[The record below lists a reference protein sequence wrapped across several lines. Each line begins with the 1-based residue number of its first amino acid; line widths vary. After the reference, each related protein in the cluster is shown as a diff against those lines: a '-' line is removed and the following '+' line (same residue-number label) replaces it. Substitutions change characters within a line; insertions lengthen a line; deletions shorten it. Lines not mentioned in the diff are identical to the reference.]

1 MCFSSKV
8 VVWVLENPTIAML
21 ILFLFEPIDF
31 LSKMVACRFSL
42 NLPLFGLGPASK
54 GHGSNL
60 WLSSNRS
67 ALFHW
72 TLDLGN
78 SSKVALILAL
88 LMWDIR
94 DSHFSW
100 TQNPSKRKFIMW
112 IASSTKWHKETF
124 FLINGILAFSRLHP
138 SICWC

>member
-1 MCFSSKV
+1 
-8 VVWVLENPTIAML
+8 
-21 ILFLFEPIDF
+21 
-31 LSKMVACRFSL
+31 VACRFSL
-42 NLPLFGLGPASK
+42 NLPLFGLGPTSK
-54 GHGSNL
+54 GHASNL

-94 DSHFSW
+94 DSHFSR